1 MVLVG
6 EVAPRVSH
14 GVSKWSAAGNR
25 GRGEYAVKVERMG
38 RRCHGAE
45 CSLPGRSG
53 VLLKEN
59 YMATRFI
66 AYGVEIYFRDREI
79 LTVPI
84 TMSTGYMVSS
94 VSGDPDDLVT
104 FGTFNRDLYLRWR
117 SELDRAGRSYT
128 HFEPE

>member
-1 MVLVG
+1 
-6 EVAPRVSH
+6 
-14 GVSKWSAAGNR
+14 
-25 GRGEYAVKVERMG
+25 
-38 RRCHGAE
+38 
-45 CSLPGRSG
+45 
-53 VLLKEN
+53 
-59 YMATRFI
+59 MATRFI
-66 AYGVEIYFRDREI
+66 AYVVEIYFRDREI